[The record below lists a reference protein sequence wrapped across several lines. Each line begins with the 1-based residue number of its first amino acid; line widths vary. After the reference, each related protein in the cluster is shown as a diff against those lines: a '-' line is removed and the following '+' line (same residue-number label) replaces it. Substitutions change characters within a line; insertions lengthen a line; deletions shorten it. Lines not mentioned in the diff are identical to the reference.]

1 MSLELLQLV
10 ATQTG
15 LTPDEIDEFCVRTD
29 RIKNGSIDPDDWAN
43 VEALMLMAKG
53 PQVVQAIAV
62 GGLDQFVSAAKP
74 VLTGHAFRFVDF
86 KRMYRR
92 ICAKAERG

>member
-1 MSLELLQLV
+1 MSLLDLV

-15 LTPDEIDEFCVRTD
+15 LTPEEIDEFCVRTD
-29 RIKNGSIDPDDWAN
+29 RIKNGSIHPDDWAN

-62 GGLDQFVSAAKP
+62 GGFDQFLTVARP
-74 VLTGHAFRFVDF
+74 VLTGHAFRYGDF

>member
-1 MSLELLQLV
+1 MSDLLELV

-15 LTPDEIDEFCVRTD
+15 LTPEEIDEFCVRTD

-43 VEALMLMAKG
+43 VEALMIMAKG

-62 GGLDQFVSAAKP
+62 GGLDRFVTVVKP
-74 VLTGHAFRFVDF
+74 VLTGHAFRFGDF
-86 KRMYRR
+86 QRMYKR
-92 ICAKAERG
+92 IRAKAERG

>member
-1 MSLELLQLV
+1 MSLLDLV

-15 LTPDEIDEFCVRTD
+15 LTPDEIDEFCVRSA

-43 VEALMLMAKG
+43 VEALILMAKG
-53 PQVVQAIAV
+53 PQLVQAIAS
-62 GGLDQFVSAAKP
+62 GGFDEFVSVARPA
-74 VLTGHAFRFVDF
+74 LTGHAFRYRDF

-92 ICAKAERG
+92 ICVKAERG